1 MQKNRSLFANVAH
14 TGRDLLRGKNASL
27 FCSDDEPW
35 QTLAKVLAHLESHT
49 SESLTPWPR
58 LPAVCKPGDETH
70 GTIESFGS
78 IHVRGGENLKS
89 DENTKIKGPVILGK
103 DVILRKGAVITGP
116 CLIGD
121 GVIIGVGCRIKHSI
135 LFPGSHIVYGTR
147 ISYSMVGTNVRIGPG
162 VVSEEES
169 FRPRNE
175 PWSALLPRI
184 GFFAGDG
191 TWIGGGSVISPAV
204 VLAKNT
210 RVKEGTVLDE
220 AEYFGLVNGRP
231 SKLGSQS

>member
-1 MQKNRSLFANVAH
+1 M
-14 TGRDLLRGKNASL
+14 RGKNDGL
-27 FCSDDEPW
+27 FSPEDEPW
-35 QTLAKVLAHLESHT
+35 QTLQKVLMHLERHT
-49 SESLTPWPR
+49 SELRVPWPR
-58 LPAVCKPGDETH
+58 LPAACKPGDEAH

-78 IHVRGGENLKS
+78 MHVRGGENLKS

-103 DVILRKGAVITGP
+103 NVILRKGAVITGP

-135 LFPGSHIVYGTR
+135 LFPGAHIVYGTR
-147 ISYSMVGTNVRIGPG
+147 ISYSLIGMDARIGPG

-169 FRPRNE
+169 FHPSDE
-175 PWSALLPRI
+175 PWSKALPRI

-191 TWIGGGSVISPAV
+191 AWIGGGSVISPAV
-204 VLAKNT
+204 VLAKKT

-220 AEYFGLVNGRP
+220 AEYSGQVNGRP
-231 SKLGSQS
+231 SKLGRRS